1 MSEEAEKKEGFL
13 GQIKNQILTT
23 VGLII
28 TAGGGLVVTNM
39 EAIFGV
45 NEQPPQEITTEVT
58 PKEFKKDTIVVLQK
72 EQPKVIVKKVKPKP
86 KPTPTEKRKKE
97 FDW

>member
-23 VGLII
+23 VGLIL

-45 NEQPPQEITTEVT
+45 NEQPPQEITIEVT
-58 PKEFKKDTIVVLQK
+58 PKESKKDTIVVLQK
-72 EQPKVIVKKVKPKP
+72 EQPKVIVKKAKP
-86 KPTPTEKRKKE
+86 KPTQTEKRKEE

>member
-28 TAGGGLVVTNM
+28 TAGGGLVVSNM
-39 EAIFGV
+39 EAIFSV
-45 NEQPPQEITTEVT
+45 VEETPQEIIT
-58 PKEFKKDTIVVLQK
+58 PALEKESKKDTLVIVQK
-72 EQPKVIVKKVKPKP
+72 QQPKVIVKKVKPK
-86 KPTPTEKRKKE
+86 KTETEKRKEE
-97 FDW
+97 FNW

>member
-23 VGLII
+23 VGLIL

-58 PKEFKKDTIVVLQK
+58 PKESKKDTIVVLQK
-72 EQPKVIVKKVKPKP
+72 EQPKVIVKKAKP
-86 KPTPTEKRKKE
+86 KPTQTEKRKEE

>member
-58 PKEFKKDTIVVLQK
+58 PKESKKDTIVVLQK
-72 EQPKVIVKKVKPKP
+72 SKPKVIVKKSKPKL
-86 KPTPTEKRKKE
+86 TQTEKRKKE

>member
-45 NEQPPQEITTEVT
+45 GEEPQAIEITKEEPQES
-58 PKEFKKDTIVVLQK
+58 KKDTIVVLQK
-72 EQPKVIVKKVKPKP
+72 SKPKVIVKKAKQ
-86 KPTPTEKRKKE
+86 KPTQTEKRKKE

>member
-58 PKEFKKDTIVVLQK
+58 PKESKKDTIVVLQK
-72 EQPKVIVKKVKPKP
+72 EQPKVIVKKAKP
-86 KPTPTEKRKKE
+86 KPTQTEKRKEE

>member
-28 TAGGGLVVTNM
+28 TAGGGLVVSNM
-39 EAIFGV
+39 EAIFGIA
-45 NEQPPQEITTEVT
+45 EETPQEIVAPALEN
-58 PKEFKKDTIVVLQK
+58 ESKKDTIVVLQK
-72 EQPKVIVKKVKPKP
+72 VQPKVIVKKIKP
-86 KPTPTEKRKKE
+86 KPTATEQRKKE

>member
-58 PKEFKKDTIVVLQK
+58 SQESKKDTIVVLQK
-72 EQPKVIVKKVKPKP
+72 SKPKVIVKKAKP
-86 KPTPTEKRKKE
+86 KPTQTEKRKKE

>member
-45 NEQPPQEITTEVT
+45 NEQPPQEITTQVT
-58 PKEFKKDTIVVLQK
+58 EKESKKDTIVVLQK
-72 EQPKVIVKKVKPKP
+72 SKPKVIVKKAKP
-86 KPTPTEKRKKE
+86 KPTQTEKRKKE

>member
-28 TAGGGLVVTNM
+28 TAGGGLVVSNM

-45 NEQPPQEITTEVT
+45 GEEPQAIEITKEEPQES
-58 PKEFKKDTIVVLQK
+58 KKDNMVVLQK
-72 EQPKVIVKKVKPKP
+72 STPKIVIKKAKP
-86 KPTPTEKRKKE
+86 KPTQTEKRKKE

>member
-45 NEQPPQEITTEVT
+45 GEEAPQEITTEVT
-58 PKEFKKDTIVVLQK
+58 PKESKKDTIVVLQK
-72 EQPKVIVKKVKPKP
+72 EQPKVIIKKAKP
-86 KPTPTEKRKKE
+86 KPTQTEKRKKE